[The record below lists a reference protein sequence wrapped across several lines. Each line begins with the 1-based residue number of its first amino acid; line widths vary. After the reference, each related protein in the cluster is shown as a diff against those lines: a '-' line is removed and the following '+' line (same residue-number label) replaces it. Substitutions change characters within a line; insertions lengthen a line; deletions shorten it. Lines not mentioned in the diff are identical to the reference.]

1 MGTRMYEIQQKVFSL
16 IDSNSEIK
24 KLTRGIYDYVPEKTK
39 TPYITFGP
47 IISDSDDTKTSDG
60 EIVTVTLD
68 IWSESKGRKETVTI
82 INTIENILE
91 QNEVDLD
98 TAILISQ
105 KVVHRE
111 VEEENYG
118 LYHGVIDIQFRIVW
132 D

>member
-16 IDSNSEIK
+16 IDKDEKIK
-24 KLTRGIYDYVPEKTK
+24 SATNGIYDYVPEKTK

-60 EIVTVTLD
+60 EIATVTLD

-82 INTIENILE
+82 INVIETILE
-91 QNEVDLD
+91 QNEIELD
-98 TAILISQ
+98 TATLLSQ
-105 KVVHRE
+105 KVTHRE